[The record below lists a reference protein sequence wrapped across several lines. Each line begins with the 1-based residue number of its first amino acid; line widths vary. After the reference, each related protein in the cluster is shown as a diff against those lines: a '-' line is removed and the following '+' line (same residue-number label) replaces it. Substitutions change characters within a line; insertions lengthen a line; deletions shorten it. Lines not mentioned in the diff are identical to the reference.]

1 MAEIRRP
8 LSAVERWYWLSDQFS
23 ALNVISR
30 VRVHGRLSIDDLRRG
45 LDALQARH
53 PLLRGGGG
61 GPRGGGGGGPPPPP
75 PGGHGQGTGMRWVR
89 SIRRVPGVQGVP
101 PSGSGQA
108 KTR

>member
-1 MAEIRRP
+1 MMAEIRRP

-61 GPRGGGGGGPPPPP
+61 GRGRGAPRRGGGAGPPPAPPRGARGGGGG
-75 PGGHGQGTGMRWVR
+75 
-89 SIRRVPGVQGVP
+89 
-101 PSGSGQA
+101 
-108 KTR
+108 

>member
-8 LSAVERWYWLSDQFS
+8 LSAGERWYWLSDQFS

-53 PLLRGGGG
+53 PLLRGAGGE
-61 GPRGGGGGGPPPPP
+61 
-75 PGGHGQGTGMRWVR
+75 
-89 SIRRVPGVQGVP
+89 RVPTGENW
-101 PSGSGQA
+101 GSPRPTPNHPAGPAPARREKQDEQ
-108 KTR
+108 KDTHQN

>member
-1 MAEIRRP
+1 MMAEIRRP

-53 PLLRGGGG
+53 PLLRARIE
-61 GPRGGGGGGPPPPP
+61 PAARRETP
-75 PGGHGQGTGMRWVR
+75 
-89 SIRRVPGVQGVP
+89 RVP
-101 PSGSGQA
+101 
-108 KTR
+108 

>member
-1 MAEIRRP
+1 MMAEIRRP

-53 PLLRGGGG
+53 PLLRGPGGDPGGG
-61 GPRGGGGGGPPPPP
+61 ADRGGA
-75 PGGHGQGTGMRWVR
+75 R
-89 SIRRVPGVQGVP
+89 
-101 PSGSGQA
+101 
-108 KTR
+108 

>member
-1 MAEIRRP
+1 MMAEIRRP

-53 PLLRGGGG
+53 PLLRARIEANAGR
-61 GPRGGGGGGPPPPP
+61 GPRWGASARPL
-75 PGGHGQGTGMRWVR
+75 
-89 SIRRVPGVQGVP
+89 
-101 PSGSGQA
+101 
-108 KTR
+108 

>member
-1 MAEIRRP
+1 MMAEIRRP

-53 PLLRGGGG
+53 PLLRARVVLHCRVLTRWVSIERAITLREVGGGG
-61 GPRGGGGGGPPPPP
+61 EEPL
-75 PGGHGQGTGMRWVR
+75 
-89 SIRRVPGVQGVP
+89 
-101 PSGSGQA
+101 
-108 KTR
+108 

>member
-61 GPRGGGGGGPPPPP
+61 GAGPGRAGRAAGAAGAPPPGAGGGGAA
-75 PGGHGQGTGMRWVR
+75 R
-89 SIRRVPGVQGVP
+89 
-101 PSGSGQA
+101 A
-108 KTR
+108 A

>member
-1 MAEIRRP
+1 MMAEIRRP

-53 PLLRGGGG
+53 PLLRARVA
-61 GPRGGGGGGPPPPP
+61 PRGRGATRGVPCERPIPRRGA
-75 PGGHGQGTGMRWVR
+75 PGGAGG
-89 SIRRVPGVQGVP
+89 
-101 PSGSGQA
+101 
-108 KTR
+108 

>member
-61 GPRGGGGGGPPPPP
+61 GAGRGAGGGGGRAPLVGRPPPPTARP
-75 PGGHGQGTGMRWVR
+75 PA
-89 SIRRVPGVQGVP
+89 PAP
-101 PSGSGQA
+101 PPPA
-108 KTR
+108 AL

>member
-53 PLLRGGGG
+53 PLLRG
-61 GPRGGGGGGPPPPP
+61 RGGARRRGATRGGAAGRP
-75 PGGHGQGTGMRWVR
+75 H
-89 SIRRVPGVQGVP
+89 
-101 PSGSGQA
+101 
-108 KTR
+108 

>member
-61 GPRGGGGGGPPPPP
+61 PPCAGPAPRGARARAPPPPARGRGGPGPRG
-75 PGGHGQGTGMRWVR
+75 
-89 SIRRVPGVQGVP
+89 
-101 PSGSGQA
+101 
-108 KTR
+108 

>member
-1 MAEIRRP
+1 MMAEIRRP

-53 PLLRGGGG
+53 PLLRARVAPAAGLDPRGVAGE
-61 GPRGGGGGGPPPPP
+61 PPIPLRAVRGGGEA
-75 PGGHGQGTGMRWVR
+75 QW
-89 SIRRVPGVQGVP
+89 RR
-101 PSGSGQA
+101 A
-108 KTR
+108 

>member
-1 MAEIRRP
+1 MMAEIRRP

-61 GPRGGGGGGPPPPP
+61 GGARGGARGGGGGAAAPPARGGGGGG
-75 PGGHGQGTGMRWVR
+75 GGRGGG
-89 SIRRVPGVQGVP
+89 GG
-101 PSGSGQA
+101 
-108 KTR
+108 

>member
-1 MAEIRRP
+1 MMAEIRRP

-61 GPRGGGGGGPPPPP
+61 RAGPRRAGPGGAGGAHARAGGAGGGGGGRR
-75 PGGHGQGTGMRWVR
+75 GGE
-89 SIRRVPGVQGVP
+89 
-101 PSGSGQA
+101 
-108 KTR
+108 

>member
-53 PLLRGGGG
+53 PLLRGRGGGPGRRRAPGGG
-61 GPRGGGGGGPPPPP
+61 GRRGPPPAAGGGGG
-75 PGGHGQGTGMRWVR
+75 
-89 SIRRVPGVQGVP
+89 
-101 PSGSGQA
+101 A
-108 KTR
+108 

>member
-61 GPRGGGGGGPPPPP
+61 RAGGGGAAGVASGGGPPPG
-75 PGGHGQGTGMRWVR
+75 PGG
-89 SIRRVPGVQGVP
+89 
-101 PSGSGQA
+101 
-108 KTR
+108 

>member
-53 PLLRGGGG
+53 PLLRGRGAAPG
-61 GPRGGGGGGPPPPP
+61 RGGAARGAGRRARP
-75 PGGHGQGTGMRWVR
+75 PGAG
-89 SIRRVPGVQGVP
+89 
-101 PSGSGQA
+101 
-108 KTR
+108 

>member
-45 LDALQARH
+45 LAALQARH

-61 GPRGGGGGGPPPPP
+61 AAGGGGGAGGAHGPAHTHRDGGGGGG
-75 PGGHGQGTGMRWVR
+75 G
-89 SIRRVPGVQGVP
+89 
-101 PSGSGQA
+101 
-108 KTR
+108 

>member
-61 GPRGGGGGGPPPPP
+61 GPGGGGAPRGARGGA
-75 PGGHGQGTGMRWVR
+75 H
-89 SIRRVPGVQGVP
+89 
-101 PSGSGQA
+101 
-108 KTR
+108 

>member
-1 MAEIRRP
+1 MMAEIRRP

-53 PLLRGGGG
+53 PLLRGGGA
-61 GPRGGGGGGPPPPP
+61 
-75 PGGHGQGTGMRWVR
+75 
-89 SIRRVPGVQGVP
+89 P
-101 PSGSGQA
+101 PSGRAPRRVAPERPHPQRAVRG
-108 KTR
+108 RR

>member
-1 MAEIRRP
+1 MMAEIRRP

-53 PLLRGGGG
+53 PLLRARIEHPARRDTRGVPSARPHPRRPG
-61 GPRGGGGGGPPPPP
+61 RGGGGAQLLRGKNP
-75 PGGHGQGTGMRWVR
+75 
-89 SIRRVPGVQGVP
+89 
-101 PSGSGQA
+101 
-108 KTR
+108 

>member
-1 MAEIRRP
+1 MMAEIRRP

-53 PLLRGGGG
+53 PLLRARGGAPARGGHPRGGRGRAPPPPAGGGAGG
-61 GPRGGGGGGPPPPP
+61 GPMGGG
-75 PGGHGQGTGMRWVR
+75 
-89 SIRRVPGVQGVP
+89 I
-101 PSGSGQA
+101 
-108 KTR
+108 

>member
-1 MAEIRRP
+1 MMAEIRRP

-53 PLLRGGGG
+53 PLLRARVAPPGRGATPRGAGGRPP
-61 GPRGGGGGGPPPPP
+61 PRRAGGGGGG
-75 PGGHGQGTGMRWVR
+75 
-89 SIRRVPGVQGVP
+89 
-101 PSGSGQA
+101 
-108 KTR
+108 

>member
-61 GPRGGGGGGPPPPP
+61 APGRAGAPAGGAPGRPPPAPGGGGGGRRGGGPPA
-75 PGGHGQGTGMRWVR
+75 
-89 SIRRVPGVQGVP
+89 RRGARP
-101 PSGSGQA
+101 A
-108 KTR
+108 A

>member
-1 MAEIRRP
+1 MMAEIRRP

-53 PLLRGGGG
+53 PLLRARIEHARRR
-61 GPRGGGGGGPPPPP
+61 PAARGG
-75 PGGHGQGTGMRWVR
+75 RAR
-89 SIRRVPGVQGVP
+89 
-101 PSGSGQA
+101 A
-108 KTR
+108 

>member
-61 GPRGGGGGGPPPPP
+61 GAAGGRGPRGGPGAAPPPAR
-75 PGGHGQGTGMRWVR
+75 GG
-89 SIRRVPGVQGVP
+89 RR
-101 PSGSGQA
+101 
-108 KTR
+108 

>member
-1 MAEIRRP
+1 MMAEIRRP

-53 PLLRGGGG
+53 PLLRARIEQPDRGATRGGPRARGPAPPPRPPGGGGGG
-61 GPRGGGGGGPPPPP
+61 GPRPP
-75 PGGHGQGTGMRWVR
+75 R
-89 SIRRVPGVQGVP
+89 
-101 PSGSGQA
+101 
-108 KTR
+108 

>member
-45 LDALQARH
+45 LDALQIGRAH
-53 PLLRGGGG
+53 
-61 GPRGGGGGGPPPPP
+61 
-75 PGGHGQGTGMRWVR
+75 V
-89 SIRRVPGVQGVP
+89 
-101 PSGSGQA
+101 
-108 KTR
+108 

>member
-53 PLLRGGGG
+53 PLLRGGGAPG
-61 GPRGGGGGGPPPPP
+61 GAAGRRGGGAGRGPPPAR
-75 PGGHGQGTGMRWVR
+75 GGRGGGA
-89 SIRRVPGVQGVP
+89 G
-101 PSGSGQA
+101 A
-108 KTR
+108 

>member
-45 LDALQARH
+45 DRKS
-53 PLLRGGGG
+53 
-61 GPRGGGGGGPPPPP
+61 
-75 PGGHGQGTGMRWVR
+75 V
-89 SIRRVPGVQGVP
+89 V
-101 PSGSGQA
+101 
-108 KTR
+108 

>member
-53 PLLRGGGG
+53 PLLRGRGGA
-61 GPRGGGGGGPPPPP
+61 PARGGGAAPAGAGGLGR
-75 PGGHGQGTGMRWVR
+75 GG
-89 SIRRVPGVQGVP
+89 
-101 PSGSGQA
+101 
-108 KTR
+108 

>member
-53 PLLRGGGG
+53 PLLRGGLQHPSRGQNPGG
-61 GPRGGGGGGPPPPP
+61 GRGAL
-75 PGGHGQGTGMRWVR
+75 QLAWAFR
-89 SIRRVPGVQGVP
+89 
-101 PSGSGQA
+101 
-108 KTR
+108 

>member
-1 MAEIRRP
+1 MMAEIRRP

-61 GPRGGGGGGPPPPP
+61 GAGGRGGGGRGAGGGGGPPGGRGGG
-75 PGGHGQGTGMRWVR
+75 PGGAG
-89 SIRRVPGVQGVP
+89 
-101 PSGSGQA
+101 
-108 KTR
+108 

>member
-1 MAEIRRP
+1 MMAEIRRP

-61 GPRGGGGGGPPPPP
+61 GPGGGGGGGGGGGRGGAPPPRGGGGGGA
-75 PGGHGQGTGMRWVR
+75 GGG
-89 SIRRVPGVQGVP
+89 GVVG
-101 PSGSGQA
+101 A
-108 KTR
+108 